1 VTDTEWPEAADG
13 RPMTTALVLVVAA
26 GFLLRVWHLGSG
38 IPYAVGID
46 EPAIMTTVVR
56 ILKSGSFNPHF
67 FEYPTGYIYVQLGM
81 AIVQFLVGAMQHSWK
96 AVETVGPS
104 DFYLWGRFVT
114 ATIGAATIALVH
126 QAGLRWGARQ
136 ALVAAGLLAVMPL
149 HVRESH
155 FVLTD
160 VPLTFAVT
168 LTLLLSLRASE
179 KPALRAFVL
188 AGAAAGLAAG
198 IKYNG
203 LVAVSMP
210 LAAVF
215 AIGERGPARIA
226 AALATATACVV
237 AFFVTTPFALIDL
250 PAFLNGFGNLSAAYT
265 ARPSAAD
272 ASWLIYVKHF
282 RQALGWP
289 ASALAV
295 AGLGLVAFK
304 SFVGPTRAR
313 WALLLVFPVVYFYQI
328 TGWSF
333 MFARYALPIVPFLTI
348 WAAIATMRAIELTN
362 RARIPSAGR
371 VAVVAAVLLAAAV
384 PATLGSVGWVRGLG
398 VETTQALAWKWI
410 RSSVWRDQPIV
421 SEARGLD
428 LPAERYRA
436 ETVRSLAGRDPEVLA
451 AAGVEWIILSS
462 DAWSSRTDAERA
474 KLAPPQ
480 AYDGLM
486 VRAQEV
492 EVIVPSAE
500 HPGPEIHILRLA
512 RH

>member
-1 VTDTEWPEAADG
+1 MTDTARREAADS

-26 GFLLRVWHLGSG
+26 GFLLRIWHLGSG
-38 IPYAVGID
+38 IPYALGID

-56 ILKSGSFNPHF
+56 ILKSGSYNPHF
-67 FEYPTGYIYVQLGM
+67 FEYPTGYVYVQLGM

-96 AVETVGPS
+96 AVEQVGPS
-104 DFYLWGRFVT
+104 DFYLSGRFVT
-114 ATIGAATIALVH
+114 ATIGAATIAVVH
-126 QAGLRWGARQ
+126 QAGLRWGAGH
-136 ALVAAGLLAVMPL
+136 ALVAAGLLAVTPM

-179 KPALRAFVL
+179 KPTLKAFVL

-203 LVAVSMP
+203 LMAVSMP
-210 LAAVF
+210 LAAVV
-215 AIGERGPARIA
+215 AVGARGPSRVA
-226 AALATATACVV
+226 AALAAATACVA
-237 AFFVTTPFALIDL
+237 AFFITTPFALIDL
-250 PAFLNGFGNLSAAYT
+250 PAFLNGFGTQAAAFV
-265 ARPSAAD
+265 ARQPSAEP
-272 ASWLIYVKHF
+272 SWLIYTKHV

-289 ASALAV
+289 ASALVV
-295 AGLGLVAFK
+295 AGLGLAAYR
-304 SFVGPTRAR
+304 SFVGPTRVR
-313 WALLLVFPVVYFYQI
+313 WVLLLVFPLVYFYLI
-328 TGWSF
+328 TGWSY

-348 WAAIATMRAIELTN
+348 WAAIGTMAAIELVN

-371 VAVVAAVLLAAAV
+371 AAVVAAVLLVAAV
-384 PATLGSVGWVRGLG
+384 PATLGSLAWVRGLG

-410 RSSVWRDQPIV
+410 RASVWRDQPIV

-436 ETVRSLAGRDPEVLA
+436 ELVSSVARRDPEALA
-451 AAGVEWIILSS
+451 AAGVQWVILSS
-462 DAWSSRTDAERA
+462 DAWKNRTAAERA
-474 KLAPPQ
+474 RLAPPPD
-480 AYDGLM
+480 YDGLM

-492 EVIVPSAE
+492 EVIVPSAD
-500 HPGPEIHILRLA
+500 HPGPEIHILRLT
-512 RH
+512 RQ